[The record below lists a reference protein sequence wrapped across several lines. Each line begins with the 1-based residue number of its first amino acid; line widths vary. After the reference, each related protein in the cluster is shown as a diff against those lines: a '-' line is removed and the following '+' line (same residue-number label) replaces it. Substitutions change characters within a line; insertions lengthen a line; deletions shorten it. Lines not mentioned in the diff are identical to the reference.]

1 MSLEHNRDSLKKAL
15 QQLRSYDPPAHNWAR
30 IGKSLSQPVAQDEQ
44 VLQDAVHQLSAYT
57 PPTKV
62 WNHLSKELDEVRT
75 HKHSRVVRRRQI
87 LQWAAALALL
97 LSTTYIAMREP
108 GPSVTTIYGEETV
121 LQFTP
126 DIDWD
131 GEQALFAQ
139 LEEQLENIDDPFLNR
154 LRFEYEELS
163 EAYESVTAM
172 LKSYGHDPQLIRQM
186 ADIER
191 ERSDIY
197 RQIIE
202 AR

>member
-15 QQLRSYDPPAHNWAR
+15 EQLRSYDPPAHNWEQ
-30 IGKSLSQPVAQDEQ
+30 IQESLSQPTAQDEH
-44 VLQDAVHQLSAYT
+44 VLQEAVQHLPGYT
-57 PPTKV
+57 PPTSV
-62 WNHLSKELDEVRT
+62 WNHLSKELDQVRT
-75 HKHSRVVRRRQI
+75 TKHLRAVRRRQI
-87 LQWAAALALL
+87 LQWAAAVAFLLA
-97 LSTTYIAMREP
+97 TTYVVLREP
-108 GPSVTTIYGEETV
+108 GPSVTKVYGEETV

-126 DIDWD
+126 DIDWNT
-131 GEQALFAQ
+131 EQPLFAQ
-139 LEEQLENIDDPFLNR
+139 LEEQLNNIDDPALNQ

-163 EAYESVTAM
+163 EAHEDVTAM
-172 LKSYGHDPQLIRQM
+172 LKSYGRDPQLIRQM